1 MWLSGYQDSC
11 CEVVA
16 DDQDLAD
23 AAPSPDILIYEPDI
37 LVEAAE
43 EAIAETTY
51 DLAVIIDEEVTTAEA
66 AALVSSFNM
75 EVMTSSYGNEVS
87 WEITN
92 GEEVVCS
99 GGPYTAQTLY

>member
-1 MWLSGYQDSC
+1 MWLSGYQDLC
-11 CEVVA
+11 CEVVEAFA
-16 DDQDLAD
+16 DDQELDD
-23 AAPSPDILIYEPDI
+23 AYEPDI

-51 DLAVIIDEEVTTAEA
+51 DLAVIIDDEVTTAEA

-75 EVMTSSYGNEVS
+75 EIMTSSYGNEVS

-99 GGPYTAQTLY
+99 GGPYTS